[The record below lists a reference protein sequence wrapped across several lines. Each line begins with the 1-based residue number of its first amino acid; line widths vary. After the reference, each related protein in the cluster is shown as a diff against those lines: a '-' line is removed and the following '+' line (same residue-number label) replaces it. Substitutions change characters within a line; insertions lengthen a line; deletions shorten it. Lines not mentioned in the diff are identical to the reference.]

1 MYYIYILRCE
11 DGKLYTGIT
20 TDVKRRFEEHTQQ
33 KGKGAKY
40 TRSHKAESVE
50 AVWTAADRSL
60 ASKLEYRIKALP
72 RTKKLALIADNSN
85 FSRFFGEEATD
96 NYKRVELRIE
106 NVELRI
112 AVSPDG
118 DGSEISNLKA

>member
-33 KGKGAKY
+33 KGRGAKY

-85 FSRFFGEEATD
+85 FSRLFGEEAE
-96 NYKRVELRIE
+96 NIYKRILY
-106 NVELRI
+106 N
-112 AVSPDG
+112 A
-118 DGSEISNLKA
+118 